1 MFKAVLKKNRDG
13 GKGSKKEPGD
23 IYSHS
28 AQRRGQPEGISQSQE
43 PGSPHPYVQED
54 VFRLSL
60 AKGVSMSLPSSPLL
74 PRQSYMM
81 PLRASKR
88 SPGPIRKPKYVES
101 PRVPSDAIVS
111 ALRKVA
117 DNKESSHNEL
127 QAEKQPGSSSS
138 SPATQELM
146 TRLGFLLGEG
156 IPGTARI
163 PMDDKNEKKCSVPSQ
178 GISPCSTLTSSTAS
192 PSTDSPCSTL
202 NSTASRPPLS
212 RTSPCGT
219 ITSPSSTLESKDS
232 GIIATITSSSEN
244 DDRSGSSLEWSKDG
258 SLRGSGRHGLV
269 PSARADTCSPVAE
282 EDSSS
287 ASATPADTPSR
298 TDHQPGTS
306 AGAGAAATTGPPRP
320 PGHAPEG
327 PVPYPAHSSSSLM
340 MPRPNSV
347 AATSSTKLE
356 DLSFLD
362 EQRNTPLRTSIR
374 LPWHNTGGRPPQ
386 DSKARFAPYKP
397 MDIMLKPLLF
407 EVPSITTDSVFVG
420 RDWLFQQLE
429 DVLKA
434 AEPAE
439 SRGAVV
445 VGSVGYG
452 KTAIISRLVAL
463 SCHGGRMRQIASN
476 SPSASPKSGGEPTAE
491 LPLSQP
497 PQPTPP
503 PSATNTLRNSSSS
516 CPGTPE
522 IQRRREEAVKRLA
535 TKVVAYHYCQADN
548 TYTCLVPEF
557 VHSIAALLCRAH
569 QLSAYRELLLKE
581 PHLQSMLSLRS
592 CVQDPMAAFRRGV
605 LEPLANL
612 RKERKIPEEDHIIL
626 IDGLNEA
633 EFHKPDYGDTIASF
647 IAKIITKF
655 PSWLKLVVTVRVNLL
670 EIASLLPF
678 SKISLDDFPDNKEI
692 NSDLNAYIQYR
703 INGSKDIMNNISLN
717 GKADP
722 VVVGKLS
729 SHLISRS
736 QGSYLYLKLTLDLFE
751 RGHLVIKSASYKV
764 VPVSLAELYQLQC
777 NMKFMTNSAFERTL
791 PVLNVALASL
801 HPMTDEQLF
810 QAINAGGVRGEL
822 PWEDFQQRMELLS
835 CFLIKRRDKTR
846 MFCHPSFREW
856 LVWRADGES
865 ADFLCDPRTGHALMA
880 FMLSRQDGKLNR
892 QQTMELGHHILKAH
906 IFKGLS
912 KKTGV
917 SSSVLQALWI
927 SCSADGLSAALASLR
942 NLYTPNVK
950 VSRLLMLGGAN
961 VNYRTEVLNNAP
973 VLCVQSHLGH
983 QEMAS
988 LLLEFGASVDVVSEN
1003 GMSPLCFS
1011 AAAGHLGLVSLLCK
1025 RGAKVDHVDKSGQCA
1040 LVHAALR
1047 GHPEIIQYLLELEW
1061 SPEGQQQD
1069 CGLKNKALQQAL
1081 IAASSMGH
1089 TQVVRGLLALNNE
1102 YAVQID
1108 GHDTLWGETALTAAA
1123 GRGKMEV
1130 CGFLLEQGAVVQQVN
1145 RRGVSPLFC
1154 AVRQGHWQIAELLLQ
1169 HGADVNISDK
1179 QGRTL
1184 LMVASCEGHLSTVDF
1199 LLSKGASLTSMDKEG
1214 LTPLSWACLKGHKS
1228 VVQFLVEKGAVI
1240 DHTDKNGR
1248 TPLDLAAFYG
1258 DAEIVQYLVER
1269 GAVIEHVDYSGMR
1282 PLDRAIGCRNTS
1294 VVVTLLKKGAK
1305 LGNAAWAMATSKPD
1319 ILIILLQKLMEEG
1332 NLLYKKGKMKEA
1344 AQRYQYALRKF
1355 PREGFGDD
1363 LKAFKE
1369 LRVSLYLNLS
1379 RCRRKTND
1387 FGMAEEFAT
1396 KALELKPKSYE
1407 AYYARARAKRSSRQ
1421 FTAALADLHE
1431 AAKLCPNNREIRRLL
1446 ARVEDECKQM
1456 QRAQTKPSQP
1466 GAAAA
1471 SGQASGG
1478 HNSDQDEGQ
1487 EEHSEHCL
1495 ARGLEGQR
1503 DILEEEE
1510 EEEEETSQHDRRA
1523 EACWPQNMYS
1533 LHRVLPSESLSNSQG
1548 HPSQSPRPASPPG
1561 PGRLPPHRY
1570 PREHREALTQQG
1582 LVLQPTKQAQ
1592 IVKTN
1597 QHMSAMQAGAGAAGG
1612 RSAGAKSHSQ
1622 YAPSSP
1628 LPSRHMSSMLKPG
1641 PGIDI
1646 SPLPPPAEE
1655 PVYGD
1660 RMSLAAASTSV
1671 GHHCDESL
1679 HSSQAS
1685 YSSCG
1690 SSKGQGPERLSAHS
1704 VSSLDGLACSGPG
1717 SQGNHLDLGKEGG
1730 CGAAGSQGGSGSIRV
1745 SSSTSSLASSSSL
1758 SDSGK
1763 LGPDVRTKTSDKT
1776 KHSSQQAGSTAE
1788 YKPRPFMGIMDK
1800 TARFQQQL
1808 QQQQLIQQ
1816 QIQQHHQGLQ
1826 ITQGLQPAGRSWQ
1839 NHSSE
1844 GLVCHGMS
1852 AMGLQPVNCE
1862 LPYAKTVSTYQ
1873 EQHKPPPPQGAMAM
1887 GSLQNG
1893 MHAKEFTEKFCQ
1905 AATCYKE
1912 SKPALAMPHTF
1923 LDSKPKQP
1931 GLARDNP
1938 GIHVAS
1944 MKPKRSFIESNV

>member
-1 MFKAVLKKNRDG
+1 MGETKAFNNYKMFKAVLKKNRES
-13 GKGSKKEPGD
+13 GKGTKKELDGWKMD
-23 IYSHS
+23 QQRDNLTQSAESGQQRTRIVGEFYTHS
-28 AQRRGQPEGISQSQE
+28 AQRRGTGGGASQLSE
-43 PGSPHPYVQED
+43 LGAGPPFGPED
-54 VFRLSL
+54 VLRMSL

-74 PRQSYMM
+74 PRQSYMIH
-81 PLRASKR
+81 PRSSKR

-101 PRVPSDAIVS
+101 PRIPGDTIVT

-117 DNKESSHNEL
+117 ETKEPPQNEL
-127 QAEKQPGSSSS
+127 QAEKEPSSSH
-138 SPATQELM
+138 ATQELM

-156 IPGTARI
+156 IPSTAHI
-163 PMDDKNEKKCSVPSQ
+163 PMEDKNEKKCTIASQ

-202 NSTASRPPLS
+202 NSSISKPATNK
-212 RTSPCGT
+212 TSPRGT

-258 SLRGSGRHGLV
+258 SLRDSGHHGLA
-269 PSARADTCSPVAE
+269 PSPRVDGCSPVAE
-282 EDSSS
+282 EE
-287 ASATPADTPSR
+287 TVG
-298 TDHQPGTS
+298 PGEAPLKQDA
-306 AGAGAAATTGPPRP
+306 AGAS
-320 PGHAPEG
+320 PGEG
-327 PVPYPAHSSSSLM
+327 PLSYPQQSSFM

-356 DLSFLD
+356 DLSYLD

-374 LPWHNTGGRPPQ
+374 LPWHNTAGGRVLQ
-386 DSKARFAPYKP
+386 DTKARFAPYKP
-397 MDIMLKPLLF
+397 ADIMLKPLLF
-407 EVPSITTDSVFVG
+407 EVPSITTDSVFIG
-420 RDWLFQQLE
+420 RDWLFQLIE
-429 DVLKA
+429 DNLKRGDSS
-434 AEPAE
+434 EN
-439 SRGAVV
+439 RGAVI
-445 VGSVGYG
+445 VGSVGFG
-452 KTAIISRLVAL
+452 KTAVISRLVAL

-476 SPSASPKSGGEPTAE
+476 SPSASPKSGDASGD

-503 PSATNTLRNSSSS
+503 PSATNTMRNGS
-516 CPGTPE
+516 CPSTPE
-522 IQRRREEAVKRLA
+522 LQRRREEAVKHLA

-605 LEPLANL
+605 LEPLVNL

-647 IAKIITKF
+647 ITKIISKF
-655 PSWLKLVVTVRVNLL
+655 PVWLKLIVTVRVNLL
-670 EIASLLPF
+670 EITSLLPF
-678 SKISLDDFPDNKEI
+678 SKISLDDFPENKDI

-703 INGSKDIMNNISLN
+703 INSSKEILNNISLN

-722 VVVGKLS
+722 LVVGKVSNHLS
-729 SHLISRS
+729 MRS

-751 RGHLVIKSASYKV
+751 KGHLVIKSASYKV
-764 VPVSLAELYQLQC
+764 VPVSLSELYLLQC
-777 NMKFMTNSAFERTL
+777 NMKFITNSAFERTL
-791 PVLNVALASL
+791 PILNVTLASL
-801 HPMTDEQLF
+801 HPLTDEQIF
-810 QAINAGGVRGEL
+810 QAINAGSLTGEL
-822 PWEDFQQRMELLS
+822 DWEDFQQRMEGLS

-865 ADFLCDPRTGHALMA
+865 TDFLCDPRSGHALMA
-880 FMLSRQDGKLNR
+880 FMLSRQEGKLNR

-906 IFKGLS
+906 IFKGQS
-912 KKTGV
+912 KRTGI

-927 SCSADGLSAALASLR
+927 SYSTDGLSAALASLR

-983 QEMAS
+983 LEMAS
-988 LLLEFGASVDVVSEN
+988 LLLEFGAAVDGVSDN
-1003 GMSPLCFS
+1003 GMTPVCF
-1011 AAAGHLGLVSLLCK
+1011 AAASGHLSLVVLLCK
-1025 RGAKVDHVDKSGQCA
+1025 KGAKIDHVDKSGQCA

-1047 GHPEIIQYLLELEW
+1047 GYPDIIESLLKLEW
-1061 SPEGQQQD
+1061 TPESQQQD
-1069 CGLKNKALQQAL
+1069 THVKNKALQQAL

-1089 TQVVRGLLALNNE
+1089 TQVVRSLLSLDNE
-1102 YAVQID
+1102 YAVQLD

-1130 CGFLLEQGAVVQQVN
+1130 CRFLLEKGAVVHQGN
-1145 RRGVSPLFC
+1145 RRAVSPLFC
-1154 AVRQGHWQIAELLLQ
+1154 AVRQGHWQIADLLLQ
-1169 HGADVNISDK
+1169 HGADVNVSDK

-1184 LMVASCEGHLSTVDF
+1184 LMVASCEGHLSTVEF
-1199 LLSKGASLTSMDKEG
+1199 LLSKGASLVSMDKEG
-1214 LTPLSWACLKGHKS
+1214 LTPLSWACLKGHKA

-1258 DAEIVQYLVER
+1258 DAEIVHYLVER

-1305 LGNAAWAMATSKPD
+1305 LGYRTSPYDRSGNAAWAMATSKPD

-1421 FTAALADLHE
+1421 FAAALADLHE

-1446 ARVEDECKQM
+1446 VRVEDECKQL
-1456 QRAQTKPSQP
+1456 QRAQQKQQGVQGQLPPSNDSDREEEQDGPAEPSLESQSTLGLKDIDEEEVSQLDDAASSSQP
-1466 GAAAA
+1466 
-1471 SGQASGG
+1471 
-1478 HNSDQDEGQ
+1478 
-1487 EEHSEHCL
+1487 
-1495 ARGLEGQR
+1495 R
-1503 DILEEEE
+1503 
-1510 EEEEETSQHDRRA
+1510 
-1523 EACWPQNMYS
+1523 PQSTQTLYS
-1533 LHRVLPSESLSNSQG
+1533 LSRTPHDGAGASQ
-1548 HPSQSPRPASPPG
+1548 QNPRPISPSS
-1561 PGRLPPHRY
+1561 RQPHK
-1570 PREHREALTQQG
+1570 HLLAQQG
-1582 LVLQPTKQAQ
+1582 LVMQPTKQAQ

-1597 QHMSAMQAGAGAAGG
+1597 QHMNSLQTGG
-1612 RSAGAKSHSQ
+1612 RSGNTQ
-1622 YAPSSP
+1622 YATKPQSHYPPPSP
-1628 LPSRHMSSMLKPG
+1628 LPSRHLSSVLKPG
-1641 PGIDI
+1641 PGIEI
-1646 SPLPPPAEE
+1646 SSASSSTDDSGTSYGERLTSAQNAHVCSAEN
-1655 PVYGD
+1655 
-1660 RMSLAAASTSV
+1660 AAAYHSTK
-1671 GHHCDESL
+1671 
-1679 HSSQAS
+1679 AA
-1685 YSSCG
+1685 
-1690 SSKGQGPERLSAHS
+1690 ERLSAHS
-1704 VSSLDGLACSGPG
+1704 VPSLDVLSSATQGATGTGLEMRKESATSTVSAPG
-1717 SQGNHLDLGKEGG
+1717 SQASSMK
-1730 CGAAGSQGGSGSIRV
+1730 I

-1763 LGPDVRTKTSDKT
+1763 LQGPDVRIKTTMDNKG
-1776 KHSSQQAGSTAE
+1776 KQSQSATAD
-1788 YKPRPFMGIMDK
+1788 YKPRPTPFMGIMDK
-1800 TARFQQQL
+1800 TARFQQL
-1808 QQQQLIQQ
+1808 QQGHQQ
-1816 QIQQHHQGLQ
+1816 
-1826 ITQGLQPAGRSWQ
+1826 TRSW
-1839 NHSSE
+1839 HSHSAE
-1844 GLVCHGMS
+1844 GLVTNTMS
-1852 AMGLQPVNCE
+1852 TGGLQAVNCE
-1862 LPYAKTVSTYQ
+1862 IAYAKTGSVYHDQIKAPS
-1873 EQHKPPPPQGAMAM
+1873 QGAM
-1887 GSLQNG
+1887 GSLLNG
-1893 MHAKEFTEKFCQ
+1893 MHSKEFGEKFCQ
-1905 AATCYKE
+1905 ASTCFKE
-1912 SKPALAMPHTF
+1912 PKPAVSVPHSF
-1923 LDSKPKQP
+1923 PDNKSKQQSHI
-1931 GLARDNP
+1931 ARDNP
-1938 GIHVAS
+1938 AIHAAS

>member
-1 MFKAVLKKNRDG
+1 
-13 GKGSKKEPGD
+13 
-23 IYSHS
+23 
-28 AQRRGQPEGISQSQE
+28 
-43 PGSPHPYVQED
+43 
-54 VFRLSL
+54 
-60 AKGVSMSLPSSPLL
+60 MSLPSSPLL

-81 PLRASKR
+81 PLRPSKK
-88 SPGPIRKPKYVES
+88 SPGLIRKPKYVES

-117 DNKESSHNEL
+117 DKDTFHHEL
-127 QAEKQPGSSSS
+127 QAEKQPSPS

-163 PMDDKNEKKCSVPSQ
+163 PMDDKNEKKCSVTSQ

-192 PSTDSPCSTL
+192 PCTDSPCSTL
-202 NSTASRPPLS
+202 NSTASRPTLS
-212 RTSPCGT
+212 HSSPCGT

-258 SLRGSGRHGLV
+258 SLRGSGRNGLAQCV
-269 PSARADTCSPVAE
+269 RADTCSPVAE
-282 EDSSS
+282 EDSN
-287 ASATPADTPSR
+287 SATATPNDTPSR
-298 TDHQPGTS
+298 TDQHHLPGTS
-306 AGAGAAATTGPPRP
+306 TGAHGPLHPQSS
-320 PGHAPEG
+320 HSPEG
-327 PVPYPAHSSSSLM
+327 PVTYHTQTSSLM

-374 LPWHNTGGRPPQ
+374 LPWHNTGGRPPL

-397 MDIMLKPLLF
+397 ADIMLKPLLF

-420 RDWLFQQLE
+420 RDWLFQELE
-429 DVLKA
+429 DVLKTSGSS
-434 AEPAE
+434 ETH
-439 SRGAVV
+439 GAVI

-476 SPSASPKSGGEPTAE
+476 SPSASPKGGTGQSTE

-503 PSATNTLRNSSSS
+503 SSASNTMRTNS

-522 IQRRREEAVKRLA
+522 IQRRREEAVRRLA
-535 TKVVAYHYCQADN
+535 AKVVAYHYCQADN

-557 VHSIAALLCRAH
+557 VHSIAALLCRSH

-592 CVQDPMAAFRRGV
+592 CVQDPLAAFRRGV
-605 LEPLANL
+605 LEPLTNL

-647 IAKIITKF
+647 ITKIIAKF
-655 PSWLKLVVTVRVNLL
+655 PPWLKLVLTVRVNLL
-670 EIASLLPF
+670 EITSLLPF
-678 SKISLDDFPDNKEI
+678 TKMSLDDFSENKEI
-692 NSDLNAYIQYR
+692 SNDLNAYIQYR
-703 INGSKDIMNNISLN
+703 VSCSKDIMNNISLN

-722 VVVGKLS
+722 LTVSKLS

-751 RGHLVIKSASYKV
+751 KGHLVIKSASYKV
-764 VPVSLAELYQLQC
+764 VPVSVAELYQLQC
-777 NMKFMTNSAFERTL
+777 NMKFMTNSAFERSL
-791 PVLNVALASL
+791 PILNVALASL

-810 QAINAGGVRGEL
+810 QAINAGFVRGEL
-822 PWEDFQQRMELLS
+822 PWQDFQQRMELLS

-865 ADFLCDPRTGHALMA
+865 TDFLCDPRSGHALMA
-880 FMLSRQDGKLNR
+880 FMLSRQEGKLNR

-906 IFKGLS
+906 IFKGQS

-961 VNYRTEVLNNAP
+961 INYRTEVLNNAP
-973 VLCVQSHLGH
+973 VLCVQCHLGH
-983 QEMAS
+983 QEIAS
-988 LLLEFGASVDVVSEN
+988 LLLEFGSSVDVVAEN

-1011 AAAGHLGLVSLLCK
+1011 AAAGHLGLVMLLCK

-1047 GHPEIIQYLLELEW
+1047 GHLEIIEYLLELEW
-1061 SPEGQQQD
+1061 TAEPD
-1069 CGLKNKALQQAL
+1069 DTLKNKALQQAL
-1081 IAASSMGH
+1081 IGASSMGH

-1102 YAVQID
+1102 QAVQID
-1108 GHDTLWGETALTAAA
+1108 SHDTLWGETALTAAA
-1123 GRGKMEV
+1123 GRGKMDV
-1130 CGFLLEQGAVVQQVN
+1130 CSFLLEQGAMVQQVN

-1169 HGADVNISDK
+1169 HGADINISDK

-1184 LMVASCEGHLSTVDF
+1184 LMVAACEGHLNTVEF
-1199 LLSKGASLTSMDKEG
+1199 LLSKGASLTSVDKEG
-1214 LTPLSWACLKGHKS
+1214 LTPLSWACLKGHKN
-1228 VVQFLVEKGAVI
+1228 VVQFLVEKGSAI

-1355 PREGFGDD
+1355 PREGFGEE
-1363 LKAFKE
+1363 LKAFKD

-1421 FTAALADLHE
+1421 FSAALADLHE

-1446 ARVEDECKQM
+1446 ARVEEECKQM
-1456 QRAQTKPSQP
+1456 QRTQAK
-1466 GAAAA
+1466 GATAAPY
-1471 SGQASGG
+1471 QASG
-1478 HNSDQDEGQ
+1478 HESDKDQDEGQ
-1487 EEHSEHCL
+1487 DEPPEHHFSRSMDH
-1495 ARGLEGQR
+1495 R
-1503 DILEEEE
+1503 DILEEDEE
-1510 EEEEETSQHDRRA
+1510 EDEEHSRA
-1523 EACWPQNMYS
+1523 SEACSWSQNSYS
-1533 LHRVLPSESLSNSQG
+1533 FSRATPTDAPSS
-1548 HPSQSPRPASPPG
+1548 SQSGMPCSPPG
-1561 PGRLPPHRY
+1561 PSRAPQRF
-1570 PREHREALTQQG
+1570 PREQRETLAQQQA
-1582 LVLQPTKQAQ
+1582 LVLQTTKQAQ

-1597 QHMSAMQAGAGAAGG
+1597 QHLSSKQTKA
-1612 RSAGAKSHSQ
+1612 Q

-1628 LPSRHMSSMLKPG
+1628 LPSRHLSSALKPG

-1646 SPLPPPAEE
+1646 SPLGPPADE
-1655 PVYGD
+1655 PVYEN
-1660 RMSLAAASTSV
+1660 RVAMAAAALGYS
-1671 GHHCDESL
+1671 CDENL
-1679 HSSQAS
+1679 LRDAS
-1685 YSSCG
+1685 YCG
-1690 SSKGQGPERLSAHS
+1690 NTKPLVQDRLSTQAA
-1704 VSSLDGLACSGPG
+1704 SSLDGLACTGPVA
-1717 SQGNHLDLGKEGG
+1717 QGNHADPGRDGT
-1730 CGAAGSQGGSGSIRV
+1730 CGAPGSMRV

-1763 LGPDVRTKTSDKT
+1763 LGPDVRNKVPDKT
-1776 KHSSQQAGSTAE
+1776 KHSQTPSTE
-1788 YKPRPFMGIMDK
+1788 YKPRPFMGIIDK
-1800 TARFQQQL
+1800 TARFQQQHSVPSL
-1808 QQQQLIQQ
+1808 QSHGWLNP
-1816 QIQQHHQGLQ
+1816 LQ
-1826 ITQGLQPAGRSWQ
+1826 SI
-1839 NHSSE
+1839 NSSDNM
-1844 GLVCHGMS
+1844 LCHNV
-1852 AMGLQPVNCE
+1852 AANDCE
-1862 LPYAKTVSTYQ
+1862 PHYAKTVSTYQ
-1873 EQHKPPPPQGAMAM
+1873 DQHKPVPPHAAMAM
-1887 GSLQNG
+1887 SNLPNG
-1893 MHAKEFTEKFCQ
+1893 THEFTDKFCQ
-1905 AATCYKE
+1905 AGHCYKE
-1912 SKPALAMPHTF
+1912 SKPPVALPHSYM
-1923 LDSKPKQP
+1923 DGKPKP
-1931 GLARDNP
+1931 SLVRENP
-1938 GIHVAS
+1938 AIHVSS

>member
-1 MFKAVLKKNRDG
+1 MAVRQSRAAIST
-13 GKGSKKEPGD
+13 GS
-23 IYSHS
+23 YS
-28 AQRRGQPEGISQSQE
+28 
-43 PGSPHPYVQED
+43 
-54 VFRLSL
+54 LSL
-60 AKGVSMSLPSSPLL
+60 SFAVSPEPVPLGHSSSLKPHLEKVHPARTLSLSLSRCAL
-74 PRQSYMM
+74 TAG
-81 PLRASKR
+81 L
-88 SPGPIRKPKYVES
+88 IRKPKYVES
-101 PRVPSDAIVS
+101 PRVPGDAIIS
-111 ALRKVA
+111 ELRKVA
-117 DNKESSHNEL
+117 DTEKE
-127 QAEKQPGSSSS
+127 PSSSS

-163 PMDDKNEKKCSVPSQ
+163 PMEDKNEKKCSVTSQ
-178 GISPCSTLTSSTAS
+178 GISPCSSLTSSTAS
-192 PSTDSPCSTL
+192 PCTESPHSSSGHSKT
-202 NSTASRPPLS
+202 PLS
-212 RTSPCGT
+212 HSSPCGT
-219 ITSPSSTLESKDS
+219 IASPSSTLESKDS

-258 SLRGSGRHGLV
+258 SLRSSGQHGLA
-269 PSARADTCSPVAE
+269 PSVRADTCSPVAE
-282 EDSSS
+282 EDPSGPPE
-287 ASATPADTPSR
+287 TPTPSR
-298 TDHQPGTS
+298 TEHPTGSS
-306 AGAGAAATTGPPRP
+306 AGA
-320 PGHAPEG
+320 G
-327 PVPYPAHSSSSLM
+327 PVPYPTAHTSLSLM

-356 DLSFLD
+356 DLSYLD

-374 LPWHNTGGRPPQ
+374 LPWHNTGGRAPQ
-386 DSKARFAPYKP
+386 DSKARFAPYKTV
-397 MDIMLKPLLF
+397 DIMLKPLLF

-429 DVLKA
+429 DAMKGDGC
-434 AEPAE
+434 EE
-439 SRGAVV
+439 RHGAVV
-445 VGSVGYG
+445 VGNVGFG

-476 SPSASPKSGGEPTAE
+476 SPSSSPKNGGDAQSTD

-503 PSATNTLRNSSSS
+503 PSVTNTMRNNS
-516 CPGTPE
+516 CPSTPE
-522 IQRRREEAVKRLA
+522 IQRRKEEAVKRLA

-569 QLSAYRELLLKE
+569 QLTAYRELLLKDSY
-581 PHLQSMLSLRS
+581 LQSMLSLRS

-647 IAKIITKF
+647 ITKIISKF

-670 EIASLLPF
+670 EVTSLLPF
-678 SKISLDDFPDNKEI
+678 SKISLDDFPENKEI
-692 NSDLNAYIQYR
+692 NTDLNAYIQYR

-722 VVVGKLS
+722 IIVGKVS
-729 SHLISRS
+729 SHLIARS

-764 VPVSLAELYQLQC
+764 VPVSLAELYLLQC
-777 NMKFMTNSAFERTL
+777 NMKFMTQSAFERSL
-791 PVLNVALASL
+791 PILNVALASL
-801 HPMTDEQLF
+801 HPMMDEQLF
-810 QAINAGGVRGEL
+810 QAINAGAVRGEL
-822 PWEDFQQRMELLS
+822 PWDDFQQHMETLS

-865 ADFLCDPRTGHALMA
+865 TNFLCDPRSGHALMA
-880 FMLSRQDGKLNR
+880 FMLSRQEGKLNR

-961 VNYRTEVLNNAP
+961 VNYRTEVLNNGP

-983 QEMAS
+983 QEMAG
-988 LLLEFGASVDVVSEN
+988 LLLEFGATLDVVSEN
-1003 GMSPLCFS
+1003 GMSPLCFAS
-1011 AAAGHLGLVSLLCK
+1011 AAGHLGLVSLLCK

-1047 GHPEIIQYLLELEW
+1047 GHPDIIQYLLELEW
-1061 SPEGQQQD
+1061 TPEGQQQN
-1069 CGLKNKALQQAL
+1069 CSLKNKALQQAL

-1089 TQVVRGLLALNNE
+1089 TQVVRGLLGLNNE
-1102 YAVQID
+1102 HAVQID
-1108 GHDTLWGETALTAAA
+1108 GQDTLWGETALTVSA
-1123 GRGKMEV
+1123 GRGKMDV
-1130 CGFLLEQGAVVQQVN
+1130 CGFLLEQGAMVQQIN

-1154 AVRQGHWQIAELLLQ
+1154 AVRQGLWQIAELLLQ

-1184 LMVASCEGHLSTVDF
+1184 LMVAACEGHLSTADF
-1199 LLSKGASLTSMDKEG
+1199 LLSKGALLTSMDKEG
-1214 LTPLSWACLKGHKS
+1214 LTPLSWACLKGHKN

-1258 DAEIVQYLVER
+1258 DASIVHYLVER

-1387 FGMAEEFAT
+1387 FGLAEEFAT

-1421 FTAALADLHE
+1421 FTAAMADLHE
-1431 AAKLCPNNREIRRLL
+1431 AARLCPNNREIRRLL
-1446 ARVEDECKQM
+1446 ARVEEECKQM
-1456 QRAQTKPSQP
+1456 QRSTTQGKPQ
-1466 GAAAA
+1466 GATSSSNQGPAN
-1471 SGQASGG
+1471 
-1478 HNSDQDEGQ
+1478 HD
-1487 EEHSEHCL
+1487 SEHKHE
-1495 ARGLEGQR
+1495 EG
-1503 DILEEEE
+1503 EEEE
-1510 EEEEETSQHDRRA
+1510 SQHSDRRG
-1523 EACWPQNMYS
+1523 ERGEPLPQNIYS
-1533 LHRVLPSESLSNSQG
+1533 INRTLPDTLSLTTQQ
-1548 HPSQSPRPASPPG
+1548 QSTRPGSPPSCPSG
-1561 PGRLPPHRY
+1561 PGRLSHHHYP
-1570 PREHREALTQQG
+1570 PREPREA
-1582 LVLQPTKQAQ
+1582 TKQAQ

-1597 QHMSAMQAGAGAAGG
+1597 QHMSSLQAGG
-1612 RSAGAKSHSQ
+1612 RSSGAKSQ

-1641 PGIDI
+1641 GLGIDI
-1646 SPLPPPAEE
+1646 SPLPPPPDE
-1655 PVYGD
+1655 PVYGEQ
-1660 RMSLAAASTSV
+1660 RLSMAAASQNMAM
-1671 GHHCDESL
+1671 GHHCERDSESL
-1679 HSSQAS
+1679 HSAQAS
-1685 YSSCG
+1685 YSS
-1690 SSKGQGPERLSAHS
+1690 QDRLSTHS
-1704 VSSLDGLACSGPG
+1704 VSSLDALTSGSPQDPLNAAGPG
-1717 SQGNHLDLGKEGG
+1717 QERRKESGGNGVSQAL
-1730 CGAAGSQGGSGSIRV
+1730 SQGGDGNIRV

-1758 SDSGK
+1758 SESSK
-1763 LGPDVRTKTSDKT
+1763 LQGPDVRTKTTTDKAKQGQNQGGT
-1776 KHSSQQAGSTAE
+1776 SE
-1788 YKPRPFMGIMDK
+1788 WKPRPFMGIMDK
-1800 TARFQQQL
+1800 KARFL
-1808 QQQQLIQQ
+1808 QQQQQMQRELL
-1816 QIQQHHQGLQ
+1816 HL
-1826 ITQGLQPAGRSWQ
+1826 SD
-1839 NHSSE
+1839 
-1844 GLVCHGMS
+1844 GLVSHTMS
-1852 AMGLQPVNCE
+1852 AMGLQAAGVNCE
-1862 LPYAKTVSTYQ
+1862 LPYAKIGSTHH
-1873 EQHKPPPPQGAMAM
+1873 EQLKAPSQGAM

-1893 MHAKEFTEKFCQ
+1893 MHSNEFAEKLCQ
-1905 AATCYKE
+1905 ASTCYKE
-1912 SKPALAMPHTF
+1912 SKPALAMPSHTF
-1923 LDSKPKQP
+1923 VDSKPKQP
-1931 GLARDNP
+1931 SLVRENP
-1938 GIHVAS
+1938 AIHVAS

>member
-13 GKGSKKEPGD
+13 GKGSKKDSGD
-23 IYSHS
+23 VHSHS
-28 AQRRGQPEGISQSQE
+28 VQRRFPPEGNPQPQG
-43 PGSPHPYVQED
+43 PGSGLPNAQDE

-81 PLRASKR
+81 PLRSNKR
-88 SPGPIRKPKYVES
+88 SP
-101 PRVPSDAIVS
+101 D
-111 ALRKVA
+111 
-117 DNKESSHNEL
+117 L
-127 QAEKQPGSSSS
+127 QAEKQPSSS

-163 PMDDKNEKKCSVPSQ
+163 PMDDKNEKKCSLTSQ

-202 NSTASRPPLS
+202 NSTTSRPPLS
-212 RTSPCGT
+212 RSSPCGT

-258 SLRGSGRHGLV
+258 SLRGSGRHGLAQSV
-269 PSARADTCSPVAE
+269 RADTCSPVAE

-287 ASATPADTPSR
+287 ATATPADTPSR
-298 TDHQPGTS
+298 TDQQHPNIS
-306 AGAGAAATTGPPRP
+306 AGAPGPPHP
-320 PGHAPEG
+320 PSHSPEG
-327 PVPYPAHSSSSLM
+327 PIAYPPQTSASLM

-386 DSKARFAPYKP
+386 DAKARFAPYKP
-397 MDIMLKPLLF
+397 VDIMLKPLLF

-420 RDWLFQQLE
+420 RDWLFQHLE

-434 AEPAE
+434 GE
-439 SRGAVV
+439 STENHGAVV

-476 SPSASPKSGGEPTAE
+476 SPSASPKTGPGQSTE

-503 PSATNTLRNSSSS
+503 SSAANTLRTSS

-522 IQRRREEAVKRLA
+522 MQRHREEAVKRLA
-535 TKVVAYHYCQADN
+535 AKVVAYHYCQADN

-612 RKERKIPEEDHIIL
+612 RKERRIPEEDYIIL

-647 IAKIITKF
+647 ITKIIAKF
-655 PSWLKLVVTVRVNLL
+655 PSWLKLVVTVRINLV
-670 EIASLLPF
+670 EITSLLPF
-678 SKISLDDFPDNKEI
+678 SKISLDDFSDNKEI
-692 NSDLNAYIQYR
+692 SNDLNAYIQYR

-722 VVVGKLS
+722 ITVGKLS

-777 NMKFMTNSAFERTL
+777 NMKFMTNSAFERSL
-791 PVLNVALASL
+791 PILNVSLASL
-801 HPMTDEQLF
+801 HPLTDEQLF
-810 QAINAGGVRGEL
+810 NAINAGFVQGEL
-822 PWEDFQQRMELLS
+822 QWEDFQQRMELLS

-865 ADFLCDPRTGHALMA
+865 TDFLCDPRTGHALMA
-880 FMLSRQDGKLNR
+880 FMLSRQEGKLNR

-927 SCSADGLSAALASLR
+927 NCSTDGLSAALASLR

-973 VLCVQSHLGH
+973 VLCVQCHLGH
-983 QEMAS
+983 QEIVS

-1003 GMSPLCFS
+1003 AMSPLCFS
-1011 AAAGHLGLVSLLCK
+1011 AAAGHLGQVMLLCK
-1025 RGAKVDHVDKSGQCA
+1025 KGAKVDHVDKSGQCA

-1047 GHPEIIQYLLELEW
+1047 GHLEIIQYLLELEW
-1061 SPEGQQQD
+1061 SAEGQQQD
-1069 CGLKNKALQQAL
+1069 CSLKSKALQQAL

-1102 YAVQID
+1102 HAVQID
-1108 GHDTLWGETALTAAA
+1108 SHDTLWGETALTAAA

-1130 CGFLLEQGAVVQQVN
+1130 CSFLLEQGAVVQQVN

-1154 AVRQGHWQIAELLLQ
+1154 VVRQGHWQIAELLLQ
-1169 HGADVNISDK
+1169 NGADINISDK

-1184 LMVASCEGHLSTVDF
+1184 LMVAACEGHLSTVEF

-1214 LTPLSWACLKGHKS
+1214 LTPLSWACLKGQKN

-1269 GAVIEHVDYSGMR
+1269 GAVIEHVDHSGMR

-1355 PREGFGDD
+1355 PREGFGDE
-1363 LKAFKE
+1363 LKAFKD

-1456 QRAQTKPSQP
+1456 QRTQTKGGLG

-1471 SGQASGG
+1471 SSQASGG
-1478 HNSDQDEGQ
+1478 HESDQEQDEGQ
-1487 EEHSEHCL
+1487 EDPSEHSL
-1495 ARGLEGQR
+1495 ARSVEGQR
-1503 DILEEEE
+1503 EILEEEE
-1510 EEEEETSQHDRRA
+1510 EEEDAMQHDRTG
-1523 EACWPQNMYS
+1523 EACWSQSSYS
-1533 LHRVLPSESLSNSQG
+1533 FNKVLPSESATASNSVG
-1548 HPSQSPRPASPPG
+1548 HQNQSLSPSSPPG
-1561 PGRLPPHRY
+1561 PSRLPPHRY
-1570 PREHREALTQQG
+1570 PREHREALPQQG

-1597 QHMSAMQAGAGAAGG
+1597 QHMSSMQTGGGAVGG
-1612 RSAGAKSHSQ
+1612 RSAGAKSQ

-1646 SPLPPPAEE
+1646 GPLPPPADE
-1655 PVYGD
+1655 PMYGN
-1660 RMSLAAASTSV
+1660 RMLLAAASSSMA
-1671 GHHCDESL
+1671 HSCESESL

-1685 YSSCG
+1685 YSS
-1690 SSKGQGPERLSAHS
+1690 SSNSKGLGQDRLSAHS
-1704 VSSLDGLACSGPG
+1704 ASSLDGLACSGPG
-1717 SQGNHLDLGKEGG
+1717 FQGNHSESGKEGM
-1730 CGAAGSQGGSGSIRV
+1730 CAPAGSQGGGSSSSMRV

-1763 LGPDVRTKTSDKT
+1763 LGPDVRTKITDKT
-1776 KHSSQQAGSTAE
+1776 KHSQQGSAAAE
-1788 YKPRPFMGIMDK
+1788 YKPRPFMGITDK
-1800 TARFQQQL
+1800 TARFQQQ
-1808 QQQQLIQQ
+1808 QQ
-1816 QIQQHHQGLQ
+1816 QIQQQQHHGLQ
-1826 ITQGLQPAGRSWQ
+1826 SHPSLQSIGRSWL
-1839 NHSSE
+1839 NHSSD
-1844 GLVCHGMS
+1844 GLVCHNMS
-1852 AMGLQPVNCE
+1852 TMGLQSVDG
-1862 LPYAKTVSTYQ
+1862 KTASSYQ
-1873 EQHKPPPPQGAMAM
+1873 EQHKPPPPQGGMAM
-1887 GSLQNG
+1887 SSLQNG
-1893 MHAKEFTEKFCQ
+1893 MHAKEFAEKFCQ
-1905 AATCYKE
+1905 AANCYKE
-1912 SKPALAMPHTF
+1912 SKPALAMPHT
-1923 LDSKPKQP
+1923 LMDSKPKQP

-1938 GIHVAS
+1938 AIHVAS

>member
-13 GKGSKKEPGD
+13 GKGSKKDSGD
-23 IYSHS
+23 VHSHS
-28 AQRRGQPEGISQSQE
+28 VQRRFPPEGNPQPQG
-43 PGSPHPYVQED
+43 PGSGLPNAQDE

-81 PLRASKR
+81 PLRSNKR
-88 SPGPIRKPKYVES
+88 SPGPVRKPKYVES

-111 ALRKVA
+111 ARRKA
-117 DNKESSHNEL
+117 TDNKESSHNDL
-127 QAEKQPGSSSS
+127 QAEKQPSSS

-163 PMDDKNEKKCSVPSQ
+163 PMDDKNEKKCSLTSQ

-202 NSTASRPPLS
+202 NSTTSRPPLS
-212 RTSPCGT
+212 RSSPCGT

-258 SLRGSGRHGLV
+258 SLRGSGRHGLAQSV
-269 PSARADTCSPVAE
+269 RADTCSPVAE

-287 ASATPADTPSR
+287 ATATPADTPSR
-298 TDHQPGTS
+298 TDQQHPNIS
-306 AGAGAAATTGPPRP
+306 AGAPGPPHP
-320 PGHAPEG
+320 PSHSPEG
-327 PVPYPAHSSSSLM
+327 PIAYPPQTSASLM

-386 DSKARFAPYKP
+386 DAKARFAPYKP
-397 MDIMLKPLLF
+397 VDIMLKPLLF

-420 RDWLFQQLE
+420 RDWLFQHLE

-434 AEPAE
+434 GE
-439 SRGAVV
+439 STENHGAVV

-476 SPSASPKSGGEPTAE
+476 SPSASPKTGPGQSTE

-503 PSATNTLRNSSSS
+503 SSAANTLRTSS

-522 IQRRREEAVKRLA
+522 MQRHREEAVKRLA
-535 TKVVAYHYCQADN
+535 AKVVAYHYCQADN

-612 RKERKIPEEDHIIL
+612 RKERRIPEEDYIIL

-647 IAKIITKF
+647 ITKIIAKF
-655 PSWLKLVVTVRVNLL
+655 PSWLKLVVTVRINLV
-670 EIASLLPF
+670 EITSLLPF
-678 SKISLDDFPDNKEI
+678 SKISLDDFSDNKEI
-692 NSDLNAYIQYR
+692 SNDLNAYIQYR

-722 VVVGKLS
+722 ITVGKLS

-777 NMKFMTNSAFERTL
+777 NMKFMTNSAFERSL
-791 PVLNVALASL
+791 PILNVSLASL
-801 HPMTDEQLF
+801 HPLTDEQLF
-810 QAINAGGVRGEL
+810 NAINAGFVQGEL
-822 PWEDFQQRMELLS
+822 QWEDFQQRMELLS

-865 ADFLCDPRTGHALMA
+865 TDFLCDPRTGHALMA
-880 FMLSRQDGKLNR
+880 FMLSRQEGKLNR

-927 SCSADGLSAALASLR
+927 NCSTDGLSAALASLR

-973 VLCVQSHLGH
+973 VLCVQCHLGH
-983 QEMAS
+983 QEIVS

-1003 GMSPLCFS
+1003 AMSPLCFS
-1011 AAAGHLGLVSLLCK
+1011 AAAGHLGQVMLLCK
-1025 RGAKVDHVDKSGQCA
+1025 KGAKVDHVDKSGQCA

-1047 GHPEIIQYLLELEW
+1047 GHLEIIQYLLELEW
-1061 SPEGQQQD
+1061 SAEGQQQD
-1069 CGLKNKALQQAL
+1069 CSLKSKALQQAL

-1102 YAVQID
+1102 HAVQID
-1108 GHDTLWGETALTAAA
+1108 SHDTLWGETALTAAA

-1130 CGFLLEQGAVVQQVN
+1130 CSFLLEQGAVVQQVN

-1154 AVRQGHWQIAELLLQ
+1154 VVRQGHWQIAELLLQ
-1169 HGADVNISDK
+1169 NGADINISDK

-1184 LMVASCEGHLSTVDF
+1184 LMVAACEGHLSTVEF

-1214 LTPLSWACLKGHKS
+1214 LTPLSWACLKGQKN

-1269 GAVIEHVDYSGMR
+1269 GAVIEHVDHSGMR

-1355 PREGFGDD
+1355 PREGFGDE
-1363 LKAFKE
+1363 LKAFKD

-1456 QRAQTKPSQP
+1456 QRTQTKGGLG

-1471 SGQASGG
+1471 SSQASGG
-1478 HNSDQDEGQ
+1478 HESDQEQDEGQ
-1487 EEHSEHCL
+1487 EDPSEHSL
-1495 ARGLEGQR
+1495 ARSVEGQR
-1503 DILEEEE
+1503 EILEEEE
-1510 EEEEETSQHDRRA
+1510 EEEDAMQHDRTG
-1523 EACWPQNMYS
+1523 EACWSQSSYS
-1533 LHRVLPSESLSNSQG
+1533 FNKVLPSESATASNSVG
-1548 HPSQSPRPASPPG
+1548 HQNQSLSPSSPPG
-1561 PGRLPPHRY
+1561 PSRLPPHRY
-1570 PREHREALTQQG
+1570 PREHREALPQQG

-1597 QHMSAMQAGAGAAGG
+1597 QHMSSMQTGGGAVGG
-1612 RSAGAKSHSQ
+1612 RSAGAKSQ

-1646 SPLPPPAEE
+1646 GPLPPPADE
-1655 PVYGD
+1655 PMYGN
-1660 RMSLAAASTSV
+1660 RMLLAAASSSMA
-1671 GHHCDESL
+1671 HSCESESL

-1685 YSSCG
+1685 YSS
-1690 SSKGQGPERLSAHS
+1690 SSNSKGLGQDRLSAHS
-1704 VSSLDGLACSGPG
+1704 ASSLDGLACSGPG
-1717 SQGNHLDLGKEGG
+1717 FQGNHSESGKEGM
-1730 CGAAGSQGGSGSIRV
+1730 CAPAGSQGGGSSSSMRV

-1758 SDSGK
+1758 SDSSK
-1763 LGPDVRTKTSDKT
+1763 LGPDVRTKITDKT
-1776 KHSSQQAGSTAE
+1776 KHSQQGSAAAE
-1788 YKPRPFMGIMDK
+1788 YKPRPFMGITDK
-1800 TARFQQQL
+1800 TARFQQQ
-1808 QQQQLIQQ
+1808 QQ
-1816 QIQQHHQGLQ
+1816 QIQQQQHHGLQ
-1826 ITQGLQPAGRSWQ
+1826 SHPSLQSIGRSWL
-1839 NHSSE
+1839 NHSSD
-1844 GLVCHGMS
+1844 GLVCHNMS
-1852 AMGLQPVNCE
+1852 TMGLQSVDG
-1862 LPYAKTVSTYQ
+1862 KTASSYQ
-1873 EQHKPPPPQGAMAM
+1873 EQHKPPPPQGGMAM
-1887 GSLQNG
+1887 SSLQNG
-1893 MHAKEFTEKFCQ
+1893 MHAKEFAEKFCQ
-1905 AATCYKE
+1905 AANCYKE
-1912 SKPALAMPHTF
+1912 SKPALAMPHT
-1923 LDSKPKQP
+1923 LMDSKPKQP

-1938 GIHVAS
+1938 AIHVAS

>member
-13 GKGSKKEPGD
+13 SKGSKKDPGD
-23 IYSHS
+23 FHSHCT
-28 AQRRGQPEGISQSQE
+28 QRRFPPEGNPQSQG
-43 PGSPHPYVQED
+43 PGSGHPNSQDD
-54 VFRLSL
+54 VFRLGFS
-60 AKGVSMSLPSSPLL
+60 KGVSMSLPSSPLL

-81 PLRASKR
+81 PLRSNKR

-111 ALRKVA
+111 VLNKVS
-117 DNKESSHNEL
+117 DNKESSNNEL
-127 QAEKQPGSSSS
+127 QAEQQPSSS

-163 PMDDKNEKKCSVPSQ
+163 PMDDKNEKKCPLTSQ

-202 NSTASRPPLS
+202 NSTTSRPPLS
-212 RTSPCGT
+212 RSSPCGT

-258 SLRGSGRHGLV
+258 SLRSSGRHGLAQSV
-269 PSARADTCSPVAE
+269 RADACSPVVE

-287 ASATPADTPSR
+287 ATASPADTPSR
-298 TDHQPGTS
+298 TDQQQQQQLAHISSGAPGPTQ
-306 AGAGAAATTGPPRP
+306 P
-320 PGHAPEG
+320 PGHSPEG
-327 PVPYPAHSSSSLM
+327 PSPYPPQTSSSLM

-397 MDIMLKPLLF
+397 VDIMLKPLLF

-420 RDWLFQQLE
+420 RDWLFQRLE
-429 DVLKA
+429 DLLKA
-434 AEPAE
+434 SE
-439 SRGAVV
+439 SSGTHGAVV

-476 SPSASPKSGGEPTAE
+476 SPSASPKSGAGQSTE

-503 PSATNTLRNSSSS
+503 SSATNTLRTNS

-522 IQRRREEAVKRLA
+522 MQRRREEAVKRLA
-535 TKVVAYHYCQADN
+535 SKVVAYHYCQADN

-557 VHSIAALLCRAH
+557 VHSIAALLCRSH
-569 QLSAYRELLLKE
+569 QLAAYRELLLKE

-612 RKERKIPEEDHIIL
+612 RKERRISEEDHIIL

-647 IAKIITKF
+647 ITKIITKF
-655 PSWLKLVVTVRVNLL
+655 PPWLKLVVTVRVNLL
-670 EIASLLPF
+670 DITNLLPF
-678 SKISLDDFPDNKEI
+678 AKISLDDFSDNSEI
-692 NSDLNAYIQYR
+692 GNDLNAYIQYR
-703 INGSKDIMNNISLN
+703 ISGSKDIMNNISLN

-722 VVVGKLS
+722 ITVGKLS

-736 QGSYLYLKLTLDLFE
+736 QGSYLYLKLTLDLFD

-777 NMKFMTNSAFERTL
+777 NMKFMTNSAFERSL
-791 PVLNVALASL
+791 PILNVALASL

-810 QAINAGGVRGEL
+810 QAINAGSIQGEL

-835 CFLIKRRDKTR
+835 CFFIKRRDKTR

-865 ADFLCDPRTGHALMA
+865 TDFLCDPRTGHAFMA
-880 FMLSRQDGKLNR
+880 FMLSRQEGKLNR

-927 SCSADGLSAALASLR
+927 SCGADGLSAALASLR

-973 VLCVQSHLGH
+973 VLCVQCHLGH
-983 QEMAS
+983 QEIAS

-1011 AAAGHLGLVSLLCK
+1011 AAAGHLELVMLLCK

-1047 GHPEIIQYLLELEW
+1047 GHVEIIQYLLELEW
-1061 SPEGQQQD
+1061 SAEGQQQD
-1069 CGLKNKALQQAL
+1069 CSLKNKVLQQAL

-1089 TQVVRGLLALNNE
+1089 TQVVRGLLALKNE
-1102 YAVQID
+1102 HAVQID
-1108 GHDTLWGETALTAAA
+1108 SHDTLWGETALTAAA

-1130 CGFLLEQGAVVQQVN
+1130 CSFLLEQGAVVPQVN
-1145 RRGVSPLFC
+1145 RRSVSPLFC

-1169 HGADVNISDK
+1169 HGADINISDK

-1184 LMVASCEGHLSTVDF
+1184 LMVAACEGHLRTVEF

-1214 LTPLSWACLKGHKS
+1214 LMPLGWACLKGHKN

-1269 GAVIEHVDYSGMR
+1269 GAVIEHVDHSGMR

-1305 LGNAAWAMATSKPD
+1305 LGYRTSPYDRSGNAAWAMATSKPD

-1332 NLLYKKGKMKEA
+1332 NILYKKGKMKEA

-1355 PREGFGDD
+1355 PREGYGDD

-1396 KALELKPKSYE
+1396 KALELKSKSYE

-1446 ARVEDECKQM
+1446 ARVEEECKQM
-1456 QRAQTKPSQP
+1456 QRTQTKGSLS

-1471 SGQASGG
+1471 SSQASGG
-1478 HNSDQDEGQ
+1478 HDSDHENDEAQ
-1487 EEHSEHCL
+1487 EEPSEHCL
-1495 ARGLEGQR
+1495 VRNVEGQR

-1510 EEEEETSQHDRRA
+1510 EEEEESLTFKHDRTGDA
-1523 EACWPQNMYS
+1523 GWSQNSYS
-1533 LHRVLPSESLSNSQG
+1533 FSRVLPVDPPTLSNCLG
-1548 HPSQSPRPASPPG
+1548 HQNQSVTPNSPPG
-1561 PGRLPPHRY
+1561 PSRLPPHRY
-1570 PREHREALTQQG
+1570 PREHREALAQQA

-1597 QHMSAMQAGAGAAGG
+1597 QHMSSMGGAAGG
-1612 RSAGAKSHSQ
+1612 RSTGSKSQ
-1622 YAPSSP
+1622 YTPSSP
-1628 LPSRHMSSMLKPG
+1628 LPSRHMSSKLKPG

-1646 SPLPPPAEE
+1646 SPLSPPPDE
-1655 PVYGD
+1655 PLYGN
-1660 RMSLAAASTSV
+1660 RLLLAASSTSM
-1671 GHHCDESL
+1671 GQSCEGESL
-1679 HSSQAS
+1679 LFPQ
-1685 YSSCG
+1685 
-1690 SSKGQGPERLSAHS
+1690 SSKGLGQDRLSTHS
-1704 VSSLDGLACSGPG
+1704 ASSLEGLTCSAPG
-1717 SQGNHLDLGKEGG
+1717 HQGNHADPGKEGM
-1730 CGAAGSQGGSGSIRV
+1730 CGAGGAQGGGISSMRV

-1763 LGPDVRTKTSDKT
+1763 LGPDVRTKISDKA
-1776 KHSSQQAGSTAE
+1776 KHSQQPGPAAE
-1788 YKPRPFMGIMDK
+1788 YKPRPFMGVTDK

-1808 QQQQLIQQ
+1808 QQQQ
-1816 QIQQHHQGLQ
+1816 HHSVQSHPSLQ
-1826 ITQGLQPAGRSWQ
+1826 TASRSWMS
-1839 NHSSE
+1839 HSSDA
-1844 GLVCHGMS
+1844 LVCHMS
-1852 AMGLQPVNCE
+1852 SMGLQPIDCE
-1862 LPYAKTVSTYQ
+1862 SSYSKTMSAYQ
-1873 EQHKPPPPQGAMAM
+1873 EQHKPPAAQGAMAVS
-1887 GSLQNG
+1887 SLQNG
-1893 MHAKEFTEKFCQ
+1893 MHAKEFAGKFCQ
-1905 AATCYKE
+1905 AANCYKE
-1912 SKPALAMPHTF
+1912 SKPALVMPHTF
-1923 LDSKPKQP
+1923 VDSKPKQS
-1931 GLARDNP
+1931 GLVRDNP
-1938 GIHVAS
+1938 AIHVAS

>member
-13 GKGSKKEPGD
+13 GKGSKKDSGD
-23 IYSHS
+23 VHSYSV
-28 AQRRGQPEGISQSQE
+28 QRRFPYEGNLQPQG
-43 PGSPHPYVQED
+43 PGSSHPNAQDD

-81 PLRASKR
+81 PLRPSKR
-88 SPGPIRKPKYVES
+88 SP
-101 PRVPSDAIVS
+101 
-111 ALRKVA
+111 
-117 DNKESSHNEL
+117 EL
-127 QAEKQPGSSSS
+127 QAEKQPSSS

-163 PMDDKNEKKCSVPSQ
+163 PMDDKNEKKCSVTSQ

-202 NSTASRPPLS
+202 NSTTSRPPLS
-212 RTSPCGT
+212 RSSPCGT

-258 SLRGSGRHGLV
+258 SLRGSGRHGLAQSV
-269 PSARADTCSPVAE
+269 RADTCSPVAE
-282 EDSSS
+282 EDSNS
-287 ASATPADTPSR
+287 ATATPADTPSR
-298 TDHQPGTS
+298 TDQQQQQSTVS
-306 AGAGAAATTGPPRP
+306 AGASGPPQP
-320 PGHAPEG
+320 PSHSPEG
-327 PVPYPAHSSSSLM
+327 PVPYPPQTSSSLM

-397 MDIMLKPLLF
+397 VDIMLKPLLF

-429 DVLKA
+429 DVLKGS
-434 AEPAE
+434 EFTE
-439 SRGAVV
+439 NHGAVV

-476 SPSASPKSGGEPTAE
+476 SPSASPKSGGGPSTE

-503 PSATNTLRNSSSS
+503 SSASNTLRTNS

-522 IQRRREEAVKRLA
+522 MQQRREVAVKRLA
-535 TKVVAYHYCQADN
+535 AKVVAYHYCQADN

-569 QLSAYRELLLKE
+569 QLTAYRELLLKE

-605 LEPLANL
+605 LEPLASL
-612 RKERKIPEEDHIIL
+612 RKERKIPEEDYIIL

-647 IAKIITKF
+647 ITKIIAKF

-670 EIASLLPF
+670 EITSLLPF
-678 SKISLDDFPDNKEI
+678 SKISLDDFSDNKEI
-692 NSDLNAYIQYR
+692 SNDLNAYIQYR

-722 VVVGKLS
+722 ITVGKLS

-777 NMKFMTNSAFERTL
+777 NMKFMTNSAFERSL
-791 PVLNVALASL
+791 PILNVALASL

-810 QAINAGGVRGEL
+810 QAINASFVQGEL
-822 PWEDFQQRMELLS
+822 QWEDFQQRMELLS

-865 ADFLCDPRTGHALMA
+865 TDFLCDPRTGHALMA
-880 FMLSRQDGKLNR
+880 FMLSRQEGKLNR

-973 VLCVQSHLGH
+973 VLCVQCHLGH
-983 QEMAS
+983 QEIAS

-1011 AAAGHLGLVSLLCK
+1011 AAAGHLGLVMLLCK

-1061 SPEGQQQD
+1061 SAEGQQQD
-1069 CGLKNKALQQAL
+1069 CALKNKALQQAL

-1089 TQVVRGLLALNNE
+1089 TQVVSSLLALNNE
-1102 YAVQID
+1102 HAVQID
-1108 GHDTLWGETALTAAA
+1108 SHDTLWGETALTAAA

-1130 CGFLLEQGAVVQQVN
+1130 CSFLLEQGAVVQQVN

-1169 HGADVNISDK
+1169 NGADINISDK

-1184 LMVASCEGHLSTVDF
+1184 LMVAACEGHLSTVEF

-1214 LTPLSWACLKGHKS
+1214 LTPLSWACLKGQKN

-1363 LKAFKE
+1363 LKAFKD

-1446 ARVEDECKQM
+1446 ARVEEECKQM
-1456 QRAQTKPSQP
+1456 QRTQTKVLA

-1471 SGQASGG
+1471 SSQASGG
-1478 HNSDQDEGQ
+1478 HESDHEQDEGQ
-1487 EEHSEHCL
+1487 EDPSEHSL
-1495 ARGLEGQR
+1495 ARSVEGQR

-1510 EEEEETSQHDRRA
+1510 EEEEEAASQRDRTA
-1523 EACWPQNMYS
+1523 EACWSQNSYS
-1533 LHRVLPSESLSNSQG
+1533 YNRVLPSEPVSTSMG
-1548 HPSQSPRPASPPG
+1548 HQNLAPSSPPG
-1561 PGRLPPHRY
+1561 PSRLPPHRY
-1570 PREHREALTQQG
+1570 PREHREPLAQQG

-1597 QHMSAMQAGAGAAGG
+1597 QHLSSMQAGGGAVGG
-1612 RSAGAKSHSQ
+1612 RSGGPKSQ

-1646 SPLPPPAEE
+1646 SPLPPPADE
-1655 PVYGD
+1655 PVYGN
-1660 RMSLAAASTSV
+1660 RMVLAAASTSM
-1671 GHHCDESL
+1671 GHGCENESL

-1685 YSSCG
+1685 YTSCSS
-1690 SSKGQGPERLSAHS
+1690 SLAQDRLSAHS
-1704 VSSLDGLACSGPG
+1704 ASSLDGLACSGPG
-1717 SQGNHLDLGKEGG
+1717 LQGNHTDTGKEGI
-1730 CGAAGSQGGSGSIRV
+1730 CGAVGSQGAGSSSSMHV

-1763 LGPDVRTKTSDKT
+1763 LGPDVRTKT
-1776 KHSSQQAGSTAE
+1776 KHSQQASSVTE
-1788 YKPRPFMGIMDK
+1788 YKPRPFMGITDK

-1808 QQQQLIQQ
+1808 QQQQQIQQ
-1816 QIQQHHQGLQ
+1816 QQQHHGLQ
-1826 ITQGLQPAGRSWQ
+1826 SHLSLQSAGRSWL
-1839 NHSSE
+1839 NHSSD
-1844 GLVCHGMS
+1844 GLVCHNMS
-1852 AMGLQPVNCE
+1852 AMGLQPVDCK

-1873 EQHKPPPPQGAMAM
+1873 EQHKPPAPQGAIAM
-1887 GSLQNG
+1887 SSLQNG
-1893 MHAKEFTEKFCQ
+1893 THAKEFTEKFCQ
-1905 AATCYKE
+1905 AANCYKE

-1923 LDSKPKQP
+1923 MDSKPKQP

-1938 GIHVAS
+1938 AIHVAS